1 MPHSDDTLDHAPLI
15 SPGFVWKLTGVIAVL
30 CVATLA
36 IALTGRLIGGS
47 IALAG
52 NTSDQSLR
60 EIVIGNDV
68 LSLPANVI
76 RFESQ
81 RTSGIQG
88 AVDTHFAW
96 PGMTGYSEANRDVF
110 NQVESGDGLIFARIT
125 QSTMSRDM
133 SGRLDPIYRRLT
145 EGQPVAGPNGLDSVR
160 LAPGAGYANELMYI
174 ERRAPGSA
182 AERPYAVRCL
192 VEDAS
197 LGNDFATRTGC
208 QRDIRLGADLSVTY
222 RFSINLLPHWREIE
236 QDVRARLEAAL
247 VR

>member
-1 MPHSDDTLDHAPLI
+1 MSRSNDSLEHAPLL

-30 CVATLA
+30 CLATLA

-52 NTSDQSLR
+52 NTTDRSLK

-81 RTSGIQG
+81 RTSGVQG
-88 AVDTHFAW
+88 AVDTYFAW
-96 PGMTGYSEANRDVF
+96 PGMSGYSEANRNIF
-110 NQVESGDGLIFARIT
+110 NQIESADGLIFARIT

-145 EGQPVAGPNGLDSVR
+145 EGHPVAGPNGLDSVR
-160 LAPGAGYANELMYI
+160 LAPGAGYANELMYV
-174 ERRAPGSA
+174 ERRAAGSEG
-182 AERPYAVRCL
+182 ERPYAVRCL

-197 LGNDFATRTGC
+197 LGNEFATRTGC

-236 QDVRARLEAAL
+236 RDVRTRLEAAL